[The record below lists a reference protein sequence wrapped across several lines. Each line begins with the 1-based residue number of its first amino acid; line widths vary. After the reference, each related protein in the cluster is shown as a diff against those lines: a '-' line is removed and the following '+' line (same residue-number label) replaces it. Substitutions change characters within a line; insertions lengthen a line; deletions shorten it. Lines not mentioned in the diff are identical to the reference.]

1 MPHYKDI
8 PLFKDV
14 KEEEWNDWHW
24 QWKNRIEDVD
34 TLSKVID
41 LTPEAKEGIETALSK
56 VKMAI
61 TPYYASL
68 IDPDDPNCP
77 VRMQAVPRGQE
88 AQQLP
93 WEFYDP
99 LAEDEDSPVPGLTH
113 RYPDRVL
120 FLVTQ
125 QCSMYCR
132 HCTRRRVVGVT
143 DKMCIRDSSTTA
155 SSSLRATCALS
166 RCASPLRRSTCR
178 PRRMKPTWP
187 T

>member
-88 AQQLP
+88 AQQRRGSFTIHWPRTKIRLFQGLP
-93 WEFYDP
+93 I
-99 LAEDEDSPVPGLTH
+99 AILTGC
-113 RYPDRVL
+113 
-120 FLVTQ
+120 FF
-125 QCSMYCR
+125 
-132 HCTRRRVVGVT
+132 
-143 DKMCIRDSSTTA
+143 
-155 SSSLRATCALS
+155 
-166 RCASPLRRSTCR
+166 
-178 PRRMKPTWP
+178 
-187 T
+187 